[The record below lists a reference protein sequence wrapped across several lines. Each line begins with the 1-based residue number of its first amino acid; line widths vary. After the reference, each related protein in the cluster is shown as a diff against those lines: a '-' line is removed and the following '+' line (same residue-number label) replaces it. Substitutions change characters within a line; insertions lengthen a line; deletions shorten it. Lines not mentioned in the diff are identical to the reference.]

1 MCVVISPELCT
12 CTAHAASLSSPP
24 PLLPPPAPSKGMT
37 TFQINQKRRAAE
49 REQMVHSFYD
59 NFKLNAVGG
68 QAMMAAQY
76 SQGHREQSGDKPV
89 SNML

>member
-1 MCVVISPELCT
+1 MP
-12 CTAHAASLSSPP
+12 HHSLPP
-24 PLLPPPAPSKGMT
+24 PPPAPSKGMT

>member
-1 MCVVISPELCT
+1 MCVVISPELYPRNSCRIT
-12 CTAHAASLSSPP
+12 L
-24 PLLPPPAPSKGMT
+24 PLPPPPAPSKGMT